1 MVWRHQQIGIYSVR
15 SFLLIVETMQNAQV
29 ESHNIFKNILSRIIS
44 PRVELLVWFI
54 VITKL
59 KTKDHLNELNVLS
72 NGD

>member
-15 SFLLIVETMQNAQV
+15 SFLLIVETMQNAQL